1 MENMDKKVTFV
12 ELVDLMAEASS
23 TSKRVCELFLR
34 ELFSTISQ
42 ALING
47 ESVKVNGV
55 GTFKLTQ
62 VKGRKTAKNQSDEE
76 SSLGG
81 YSRVLF
87 TPDKSLA
94 EAVNQPFAHFDTVIL
109 DDALTDEKL
118 AEIDEQHPSVLPQT
132 ADADETVVAPK
143 EPAKAPEKKEEAVKA
158 EKHQVSK
165 ALSVDD
171 DIPFDVPELSE
182 PAPSPEP
189 DGFYVPFDA
198 IEPAAVKVDPPKEP
212 EPEKPESKKPEPKE
226 PALAKTVN
234 VTSNVDADSTVKA
247 AEPDDDRKARLE
259 ELKRKPMLI
268 GRPIDGPSRPVPK
281 QEEKEEAYVDKHF
294 YRPEPRNA
302 YKPSPEQIERASRK
316 TDKRWIWAAL
326 AVLAVGSLIWL
337 LSRPSGKTEEPVQQE
352 LAIVDSDSVA
362 AGAVETVEV
371 AEVKKEAEKPEPAKT
386 AELSKPAQEK
396 AEVKTANPDKANAK
410 VVTDVITRTEVL
422 TTLAE
427 KYYGSQWFWVYIYE
441 ENKAIISNPN
451 NVKPGTR
458 VVIPPAEKYGI
469 DVHNPASLK
478 KAQRRSWELLK

>member
-1 MENMDKKVTFV
+1 MNTTVTFV
-12 ELVDLMAEASS
+12 ELVEIMAEASS

-55 GTFKLTQ
+55 GTFKVTQ
-62 VKGRKTAKNQSDEE
+62 VKSRKNVKGKAGEVMQNKVT
-76 SSLGG
+76 
-81 YSRVLF
+81 F
-87 TPDKSLA
+87 TPDKTLA

-109 DDALTDEKL
+109 DDAMTDEKL
-118 AEIDEQHPSVLPQT
+118 AEIDEQHPSAVQPTDMDVLEQ
-132 ADADETVVAPK
+132 
-143 EPAKAPEKKEEAVKA
+143 
-158 EKHQVSK
+158 
-165 ALSVDD
+165 
-171 DIPFDVPELSE
+171 PFDVPELSE
-182 PAPSPEP
+182 PAPTPEP
-189 DGFYVPFDA
+189 DGFYDLASFDA
-198 IEPAAVKVDPPKEP
+198 IAPSVSAASEADAQPKQEEPAA
-212 EPEKPESKKPEPKE
+212 
-226 PALAKTVN
+226 PAASAAKIDTN
-234 VTSNVDADSTVKA
+234 ETVKA
-247 AEPDDDRKARLE
+247 STEKISTEKASTE
-259 ELKRKPMLI
+259 SVAQPKIDELKRKPMLI
-268 GRPIDGPSRPVPK
+268 GRPIDGPSHPVPK
-281 QEEKEEAYVDKHF
+281 PEEDEEAVVSKRF

-302 YKPSPEQIERASRK
+302 YKPSPEQIEKAAHK
-316 TDKRWIWAAL
+316 KDKRWMWVLPLAL
-326 AVLAVGSLIWL
+326 ALVALVWWL
-337 LSRPSGKTEEPVQQE
+337 SSRPSGKADAPVQQE
-352 LAIVDSDSVA
+352 VAVVDTDSVA

-371 AEVKKEAEKPEPAKT
+371 AEVKKEAEEPESAKT
-386 AELSKPAQEK
+386 AEPSKPAQDK
-396 AEVKTANPDKANAK
+396 AEVKTANPDKAKAK

>member
-1 MENMDKKVTFV
+1 MDKKVTFV

-62 VKGRKTAKNQSDEE
+62 VKGRKAAKNKSDED

-81 YSRVLF
+81 YSRVSF

-143 EPAKAPEKKEEAVKA
+143 EPAKAVEKKEKAVKT
-158 EKHQVSK
+158 EEHKVST
-165 ALSVDD
+165 AVPVDD

-198 IEPAAVKVDPPKEP
+198 IAPAAVKVEAPKEP
-212 EPEKPESKKPEPKE
+212 EPEKPVPAKP
-226 PALAKTVN
+226 VN
-234 VTSNVDADSTVKA
+234 ETSNVDADATVKA
-247 AEPDDDRKARLE
+247 VEPDDDRKARLE

-352 LAIVDSDSVA
+352 LAVTDSDSVA
-362 AGAVETVEV
+362 AGTVETVEV
-371 AEVKKEAEKPEPAKT
+371 AEVKKEVEKPEPAKA
-386 AELSKPAQEK
+386 AEPSKPVQTAK
-396 AEVKTANPDKANAK
+396 AADAK
-410 VVTDVITRTEVL
+410 VVTDVITQTEVL

-441 ENKAIISNPN
+441 ENKSIISNPN

-478 KAQRRSWELLK
+478 KAQRRSWELLR